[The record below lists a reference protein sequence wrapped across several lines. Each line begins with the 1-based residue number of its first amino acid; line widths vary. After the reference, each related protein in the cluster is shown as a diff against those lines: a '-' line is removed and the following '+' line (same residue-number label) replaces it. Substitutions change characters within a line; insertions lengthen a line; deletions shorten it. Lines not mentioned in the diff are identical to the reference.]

1 MTFFLHREGSNEWLS
16 NYPVFNDKVIATE
29 KYFTQQTLTKPQI
42 FLSILQYLLI
52 SGKMFNDSVNPW
64 KYWPVLKKQ
73 ELFLADLGGGLG
85 MTKYQQCF
93 FPEQST

>member
-1 MTFFLHREGSNEWLS
+1 MKFPNEWLS

-52 SGKMFNDSVNPW
+52 SGKMFNDGVNPW
-64 KYWPVLKKQ
+64 KYWPILINKTYFW
-73 ELFLADLGGGLG
+73 LTLHGGLG